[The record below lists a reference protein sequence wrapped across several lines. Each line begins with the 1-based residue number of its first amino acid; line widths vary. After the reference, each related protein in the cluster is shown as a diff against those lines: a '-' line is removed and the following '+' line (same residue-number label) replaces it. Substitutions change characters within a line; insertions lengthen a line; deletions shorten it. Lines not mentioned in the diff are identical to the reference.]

1 MKASCKPMA
10 GMTGMMKTGMKG
22 GKKGGKKGKKQ
33 PPFLKPK
40 GK

>member
-1 MKASCKPMA
+1 MA